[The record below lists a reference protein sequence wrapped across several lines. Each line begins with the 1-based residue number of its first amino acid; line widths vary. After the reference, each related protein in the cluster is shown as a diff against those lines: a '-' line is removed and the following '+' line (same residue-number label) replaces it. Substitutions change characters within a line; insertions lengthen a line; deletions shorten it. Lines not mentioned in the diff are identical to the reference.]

1 MANVASLFP
10 DTAAGTAVTFDR
22 TLLIEVTGE
31 ARIAFIPVAR
41 RLRPETYAAFG
52 PDHDFLM
59 HANAV
64 IATFDQLLPPMVT
77 MAPPRAVCAA
87 PSCGSSDIVFHH
99 QDCQGS
105 AGSYCSKACAM
116 ADKAAHTAHCSRL
129 RQLYICYEW
138 DEHSVGRIAD
148 QYRVLTH
155 SIITPDPDL

>member
-10 DTAAGTAVTFDR
+10 ASAITFDR
-22 TLLIEVTGE
+22 TLLTEVTGE
-31 ARIAFIPVAR
+31 ARISFIPVKR
-41 RLRPETYAAFG
+41 NLRPETYAAF
-52 PDHDFLM
+52 PDHDFM
-59 HANAV
+59 VHANAV

-77 MAPPRAVCAA
+77 MAPPHAVCAA
-87 PSCGSSDIVFHH
+87 PSCNSSDTIFCHR
-99 QDCQGS
+99 DYQGS
-105 AGSYCSKACAM
+105 ARSYCSKACAM

-155 SIITPDPDL
+155 SILTPDPDL